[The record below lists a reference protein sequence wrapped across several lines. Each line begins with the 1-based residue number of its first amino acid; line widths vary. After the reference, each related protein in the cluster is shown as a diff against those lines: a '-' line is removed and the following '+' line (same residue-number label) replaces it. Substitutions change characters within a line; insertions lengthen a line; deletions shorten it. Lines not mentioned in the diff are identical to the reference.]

1 MSNWKLN
8 KLNSGIKNC
17 TEVTLKLSSNAVGD
31 SNNENNFPHKILLTN
46 TQVSKLRKA
55 FANNSSANMKL
66 LKAQLHQLIK
76 SREFLSR
83 LLEPLLKTGLPVMK
97 NIIKPLAK
105 NVLISLRLTA
115 AEATYAAIHKKTFG
129 FDMRPLDLAT
139 QAALI
144 FFN

>member
-1 MSNWKLN
+1 MKR
-8 KLNSGIKNC
+8 
-17 TEVTLKLSSNAVGD
+17 SSNAVAG
-31 SNNENNFPHKILLTN
+31 SNNENNFPHIFLLTN
-46 TQVSKLRKA
+46 TQISKLRRA
-55 FANNSSANMKL
+55 FANNSSANVKL
-66 LKAQLHQLIK
+66 LKAQLHQIRK

-105 NVLISLRLTA
+105 NVLIALRLTA

-139 QAALI
+139 QAALFI
-144 FFN
+144 FN

>member
-1 MSNWKLN
+1 MSNWKLD

-31 SNNENNFPHKILLTN
+31 SNNENNFPHKFLLTN
-46 TQVSKLRKA
+46 TQVSKLHKA

>member
-1 MSNWKLN
+1 MSNWKLD

-66 LKAQLHQLIK
+66 LKAQLHQIIK

>member
-31 SNNENNFPHKILLTN
+31 SNNENNFPHKFLLTN
-46 TQVSKLRKA
+46 TQVSKLHKA

-66 LKAQLHQLIK
+66 LKAQLHQIIK